1 MSEPTLRQQQVAAF
15 IAALERLD
23 NAGRA
28 RLKRNAGR
36 TLREA
41 RDVHQVFFRALPFQ
55 VAGRPEEDVYFLVA
69 TLYPLAKARND
80 GASLGATLRVV
91 RQVRE
96 SESIDRRFQALLDS
110 DMDQIRFRLRQMVR
124 LIAASDQPIDW
135 GRLLTD
141 LLAWEHP
148 DRYVQLH
155 WARDYF
161 VGQPETVSSQAIQS
175 YERTQPC

>member
-1 MSEPTLRQQQVAAF
+1 MSELTLRQRQVADF

-36 TLREA
+36 TLHEA
-41 RDVHQVFFRALPFQ
+41 RDVHRVFFRALPYE
-55 VAGRPEEDVYFLVA
+55 VAGRPEEDIYFLVA
-69 TLYPLAKARND
+69 TLYPLAEARSD

-91 RQVRE
+91 RQLRE

-110 DMDQIRFRLRQMVR
+110 DMEQIRFRLRQMVR
-124 LIAASDQPIDW
+124 LIAASEQRIDW
-135 GRLLTD
+135 NRLLND
-141 LLAWEHP
+141 LLLWSHP
-148 DRYVQLH
+148 NRYVQLR

-161 VGQPETVSSQAIQS
+161 VGQPETVAS
-175 YERTQPC
+175 